1 MLILC
6 PSCGATYDVP
16 NSRLRPG
23 RKVRCAQCRT
33 DWAPLDEEEADAP
46 AASVLPEVEVRFG
59 DEEPAAAPLVTPV
72 VTAMDRLAAQTTARR
87 GGAALRMTWA
97 ASLLLLVGGLVAAFV
112 WRGEV
117 MLMWPPST
125 RLYAMLGLLR

>member
-16 NSRLRPG
+16 TSRLRPG
-23 RKVRCAQCRT
+23 RKVRCAQCGT
-33 DWAPLDEEEADAP
+33 DWVPLDEDEADASADP
-46 AASVLPEVEVRFG
+46 ALPEVEVRFG
-59 DEEPAAAPLVTPV
+59 DEEPAAAPPVTLG

-87 GGAALRMTWA
+87 GGAALRGAWA

-112 WRGEV
+112 WRAEL
-117 MLMWPPST
+117 MLLWPPST
-125 RLYAMLGLLR
+125 RLYAILGLLH